1 MRRILLV
8 GRNGQVGTEL
18 VNYLPCLGDLVALG
32 RSELDLSNPGEVRR
46 IIREVRPFI
55 IVNAAAYTAVDQAE
69 KEQQLAWT
77 INADAPELMAKEAK
91 NIGALFVHYSTDY
104 VFDGSNNSPYEEGD
118 APSPI
123 NVYGK
128 TKLAGEQ
135 AIRQVEPPYLL
146 FRTAWVY
153 GTVGRNF
160 LLTILRLATEREHL
174 RIVDD
179 QLGTPTC
186 SDQIAWG
193 TTQVLRTLIERGIDS
208 GQAGIYHMTAS
219 GQTSWYHFAQAI
231 LEKASGDVS
240 NLGWFV
246 QATGGRPLI
255 TRLISPI
262 STLEYPTPA
271 KRPAYSVLSNARLMR
286 DFGLQLPDWLAQL
299 SAVLSAV

>member
-1 MRRILLV
+1 MRRILLL

-18 VNYLPCLGDLVALG
+18 VNHLPCLGDLVALG

-69 KEQQLAWT
+69 KEQQLART

-104 VFDGSNNSPYEEGD
+104 VFDGSNNSPYDEDD
-118 APSPI
+118 APNPI

-135 AIRQVEPPYLL
+135 AIRQVKHPYLL

-153 GTVGRNF
+153 GTIGRNF

-174 RIVDD
+174 RIVND

-186 SDQIAWG
+186 SRQIAWG
-193 TTQVLRTLIERGIDS
+193 TTQVLRKLIERGIDS

-219 GQTSWYHFAQAI
+219 GETSWYHFAEAI
-231 LEKASGDVS
+231 LEQASGDVS
-240 NLGWFV
+240 NLGWFLR
-246 QATGGRPLI
+246 ATGGHPLI

-271 KRPAYSVLSNARLMR
+271 KRPSYSVLSNVRLMR
-286 DFGLQLPDWLAQL
+286 DFGLQLPDWRSQL
-299 SAVLSAV
+299 STVFSAV